1 MEINMVEQLV
11 SVLEVSLGADSTAVS
26 ASADVPVVQLLV
38 TAVEEGVT
46 IPGAA
51 GPRGR
56 GRAAS

>member
-1 MEINMVEQLV
+1 MVEQLV
-11 SVLEVSLGADSTAVS
+11 SVLEVSLGADITAVP
-26 ASADVPVVQLLV
+26 ASTDAPVVQLLV
-38 TAVEEGVT
+38 TAVEEGVS